1 MSEKKYAD
9 DDPERT
15 LITLDQLSQTIE
27 VMTSVVNRLRRHLS
41 DQIKAQLDS
50 QLEAQEELEA
60 LVSLQIESPVQTAT
74 SESKAEA
81 LTAPS
86 QQQTGTEKSERERE
100 SFVVEI
106 SQQEVEPVRKSTKTL
121 H

>member
-9 DDPERT
+9 DPERT
-15 LITLDQLSQTIE
+15 LVTLDQLSQTIE

-41 DQIKAQLDS
+41 DQIKAQLES
-50 QLEAQEELEA
+50 QIEAQEELETLA
-60 LVSLQIESPVQTAT
+60 SVQTAT
-74 SESKAEA
+74 SGPNAEA
-81 LTAPS
+81 AAVESPQAS
-86 QQQTGTEKSERERE
+86 GEKSEQEKE

-106 SQQEVEPVRKSTKTL
+106 SQQEIEPVRKSTKTL